1 MRLVSQITLPCRG
14 AVAAGG
20 GDPALIP
27 GSFQGRNEHGMNEEF
42 HWLALALIPGVG
54 ARTFHRL
61 LQRFGSPEQVFAASR
76 RTLEEIPGL
85 KRASIEAIKSRTVV
99 GESARRELSRIREL
113 NLGLLRWGTPEYP
126 PLLSNIPDPPALLY
140 VKGHLTPDDQRAVA
154 VVGSRHPSAYGLT
167 VCKKLCVELAWQGW
181 TVVSGMAR
189 GIDSAAHLGALE
201 GGGRT
206 LAVLGTGLDVV
217 YPTEN
222 RKLYERIAGAGAVI
236 SELPLGTP
244 PDPGNFPVRNRLISG
259 LALGVVVVE
268 ATAKSGSLITAGMAL
283 EQGRQVFAVPGPL
296 DREGV
301 AGPHRLIKEG
311 AKLVER
317 AADITEELT
326 PMVSPRILRGS
337 ARSERD
343 EEAPAVPLAERERKI
358 WDLLGVEP
366 LHIDP
371 IARQTGLSVAQA
383 SEVLLRLELMGLV
396 KQLPGTLFVRQ
407 LPAR

>member
-1 MRLVSQITLPCRG
+1 
-14 AVAAGG
+14 
-20 GDPALIP
+20 
-27 GSFQGRNEHGMNEEF
+27 MNEEF
-42 HWLALALIPGVG
+42 HWVALALIPGVG

-61 LQRFGSPEQVFAASR
+61 LQRFGSPERVLTASR
-76 RTLEEIPGL
+76 RTLDEIPGL
-85 KRASIEAIKSRTVV
+85 KRTSIEAIKSRTLVE
-99 GESARRELSRIREL
+99 ESAKRELGRVQEL
-113 NLGLLRWGTPEYP
+113 NLRLLRWGTPEYP

-140 VKGHLTPDDQRAVA
+140 VKGHLTADDQRAVA

-222 RKLYERIAGAGAVI
+222 RRLYERIVGSGAVI

-326 PMVSPRILRGS
+326 PMVSPRILGGS
-337 ARSERD
+337 ARLERD
-343 EEAPAVPLAERERKI
+343 EGAPAVPLAERERKI

-371 IARQTGLSVAQA
+371 IARQVGLSVAQA
-383 SEVLLRLELMGLV
+383 AEVLLRLELMGLV
-396 KQLPGTLFVRQ
+396 KQLPGTLFVRK

>member
-1 MRLVSQITLPCRG
+1 VVVVGRDHT
-14 AVAAGG
+14 
-20 GDPALIP
+20 LIP
-27 GSFQGRNEHGMNEEF
+27 GSFQGREERGMDEEF
-42 HWLALALIPGVG
+42 HWVALALIPGVG

-61 LQRFGSPEQVFAASR
+61 LQRFGSPEQVFAAAR
-76 RTLEEIPGL
+76 RSLEEIPGL
-85 KRASIEAIKSRTVV
+85 KRTSIEAIKSRPAVE
-99 GESARRELSRIREL
+99 ESTRRELARIRAL
-113 NLGLLRWGTPEYP
+113 NLRLLRWGTPEYP
-126 PLLSNIPDPPALLY
+126 PLLSNIFDPPALLY
-140 VKGHLTPDDQRAVA
+140 VKGHLAPDDRRAVA
-154 VVGSRHPSAYGLT
+154 VVGSRHPSGYGLT

-189 GIDSAAHLGALE
+189 GIDSAAHVGALE

-217 YPTEN
+217 YPREN
-222 RKLYERIAGAGAVI
+222 RKLYGRIAGSGAVI

-268 ATAKSGSLITAGMAL
+268 ATAKSGSLITARMAL

-326 PMVSPRILRGS
+326 PMVSPGTAGGPPRP
-337 ARSERD
+337 ERD
-343 EEAPAVPLAERERKI
+343 EGAPGVPLAERERKI
-358 WDLLGVEP
+358 WHLLGVEP

-371 IARQTGLSVAQA
+371 IARQVGLSVAEA
-383 SEVLLRLELMGLV
+383 AEVLLRLELMGLV
-396 KQLPGTLFVRQ
+396 KQLPGTQFVRR
-407 LPAR
+407 LPA

>member
-1 MRLVSQITLPCRG
+1 
-14 AVAAGG
+14 
-20 GDPALIP
+20 
-27 GSFQGRNEHGMNEEF
+27 MNEEF

-61 LQRFGSPEQVFAASR
+61 LQRFGGPEQVFTASR
-76 RTLEEIPGL
+76 RTLEEVHGL
-85 KRASIEAIKSRTVV
+85 KRTSIEAIKARTLVE
-99 GESARRELSRIREL
+99 ESTRRALGRIREL
-113 NLGLLRWGTPEYP
+113 NLRLLRWGTPEYP

-140 VKGHLTPDDQRAVA
+140 VKGHLTLDDQRAVA

-181 TVVSGMAR
+181 SVVSGMAR

-222 RKLYERIAGAGAVI
+222 RKLYERIAGSGAVI

-268 ATAKSGSLITAGMAL
+268 ATAKSGSLITAAMAL

-326 PMVSPRILRGS
+326 PMVSPGIRGGS
-337 ARSERD
+337 ARPGRD
-343 EEAPAVPLAERERKI
+343 EGAPAVPLAERERKI
-358 WDLLGVEP
+358 WDLLGVDP

-371 IARQTGLSVAQA
+371 IARQVGLSVAQA
-383 SEVLLRLELMGLV
+383 AEVLLRLELMGLV
-396 KQLPGTLFVRQ
+396 KQLPGTLFVRK
-407 LPAR
+407 PAAW

>member
-1 MRLVSQITLPCRG
+1 MK
-14 AVAAGG
+14 
-20 GDPALIP
+20 
-27 GSFQGRNEHGMNEEF
+27 EEF
-42 HWLALALIPGVG
+42 HWVALALIPGVG

-61 LQRFGSPEQVFAASR
+61 LQRFGSPERVFTASR
-76 RTLEEIPGL
+76 RTLEEIAAL
-85 KRASIEAIKSRTVV
+85 KRTSIEAITSRTAV
-99 GESARRELSRIREL
+99 EKSTRRELGRIREL
-113 NLGLLRWGTPEYP
+113 NLRLLRWGTPEYP

-140 VKGHLTPDDQRAVA
+140 VKGHLTLDDQRAVA

-222 RKLYERIAGAGAVI
+222 RRLYERIVGSGAVI

-326 PMVSPRILRGS
+326 PMVSPRIPGGS
-337 ARSERD
+337 ARPERD
-343 EEAPAVPLAERERKI
+343 EGAPAVPLAERERKI

-371 IARQTGLSVAQA
+371 IARQVGLSVAQA
-383 SEVLLRLELMGLV
+383 AEVLLRLELMGLV

-407 LPAR
+407 PPAW

>member
-1 MRLVSQITLPCRG
+1 M
-14 AVAAGG
+14 
-20 GDPALIP
+20 DD
-27 GSFQGRNEHGMNEEF
+27 EF

-76 RTLEEIPGL
+76 RMLEEIPGL
-85 KRASIEAIKSRTVV
+85 KRTSIEAIKSRAVV
-99 GESARRELSRIREL
+99 EDSARRELGRIRDL
-113 NLGLLRWGTPEYP
+113 NLRLLCWGTPEYP
-126 PLLSNIPDPPALLY
+126 PLLSNISDPPALLY
-140 VKGHLTPDDQRAVA
+140 LKGHLADRDQRAVA

-189 GIDSAAHLGALE
+189 GIDSAAHWGALE

-217 YPTEN
+217 YPAEN
-222 RKLYERIAGAGAVI
+222 RKLYERIAGSGAVI

-326 PMVSPRILRGS
+326 PMVSPGLVGGS
-337 ARSERD
+337 ARSGRD
-343 EEAPAVPLAERERKI
+343 EGAPTVPLAERERKI

-371 IARQTGLSVAQA
+371 IARQVGLSVGQA
-383 SEVLLRLELMGLV
+383 AEVLLRLELMGLV
-396 KQLPGTLFVRQ
+396 KQLPGTLFVRK
-407 LPAR
+407 PPGS

>member
-1 MRLVSQITLPCRG
+1 M
-14 AVAAGG
+14 
-20 GDPALIP
+20 D
-27 GSFQGRNEHGMNEEF
+27 EEF
-42 HWLALALIPGVG
+42 HWVALALIPGVG

-61 LQRFGSPEQVFAASR
+61 LQRFGSPERVFAASR
-76 RTLEEIPGL
+76 HTLEEIPGL
-85 KRASIEAIKSRTVV
+85 KRTSIEAIKSRSAVE
-99 GESARRELSRIREL
+99 ESARRELGRIREL
-113 NLGLLRWGTPEYP
+113 NLRILRWGAPDYP
-126 PLLSNIPDPPALLY
+126 PLLSNISDPPALLY
-140 VKGHLTPDDQRAVA
+140 VRGHLTADDQRAVA

-206 LAVLGTGLDVV
+206 LAVLGTGMDVV

-222 RKLYERIAGAGAVI
+222 RKLYERISGSGAVV

-326 PMVSPRILRGS
+326 PMVSPRISGGS
-337 ARSERD
+337 ARPERD
-343 EEAPAVPLAERERKI
+343 QGAPAVPLAERERKI

-371 IARQTGLSVAQA
+371 IARQVGLSVAQA
-383 SEVLLRLELMGLV
+383 AEVLLRLELMGLV
-396 KQLPGTLFVRQ
+396 RQLPGTLFVRK
-407 LPAR
+407 PSAW